1 MPTRATLALAQA
13 IPAVVDT
20 RGHRTPTR
28 AMLALALVMAV
39 VDTRGHRTP
48 IRAMLATALAS
59 VLDSSERTLAM
70 EMLAPV
76 VNRGD

>member
-1 MPTRATLALAQA
+1 
-13 IPAVVDT
+13 
-20 RGHRTPTR
+20 
-28 AMLALALVMAV
+28 MLALALVMAV

-59 VLDSSERTLAM
+59 VLDSSEGTLAM